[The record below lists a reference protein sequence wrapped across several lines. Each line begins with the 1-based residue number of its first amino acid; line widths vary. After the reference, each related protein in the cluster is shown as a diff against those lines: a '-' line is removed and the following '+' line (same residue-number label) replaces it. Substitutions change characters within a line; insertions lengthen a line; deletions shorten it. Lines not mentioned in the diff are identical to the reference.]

1 MIDLTTYG
9 YMPMP
14 LDPGTIPARVT
25 AVHRER
31 YALICEHGPIHA
43 KLKTAVYYGPEP
55 VDFPTAGDFVAIN
68 YVETGDSQIVRTLPR
83 RTFFSRRDPSPGRD
97 AQAVAANF
105 DTCFIMTSLNHDFSL
120 SRMERYLTLAWQSG
134 AAPVILLTKADLIE
148 DYAAQV
154 QAVEEIAMGVPV
166 IPVSAV
172 TGFGMERL
180 AAYLQPGKTV
190 VFLGSSG
197 VGKSSLLNALMGETA
212 MAVKAIREDDSRG
225 RHTTTHRQ
233 LFMLPSGAMVI
244 DTPGMRELGMWD
256 VSTGL
261 GSAFSDVEEILAR
274 PCRFSDCKHETE
286 PGCAIKKAL
295 ECGELS
301 PERLESYRRLRREA
315 RWSEDPTGALQ
326 EKWARNKTIARWSRS
341 QKQLS
346 HEHKRGGKR

>member
-1 MIDLTTYG
+1 MIDLTAYG
-9 YMPMP
+9 YT
-14 LDPGTIPARVT
+14 PGPEPPEGLPARVT

-31 YALICEHGPIHA
+31 YELICAHGPVFG
-43 KLKTAVYYGPEP
+43 KLKTSVYYGPAHA
-55 VDFPTAGDFVAIN
+55 DFPTAGDFVEIQYIEN
-68 YVETGDSQIVRTLPR
+68 GDSQIVRTLPR
-83 RTFFSRRDPSPGRD
+83 KSFFSRRDPAPGRD

-105 DTCFIMTSLNHDFSL
+105 DACFLMTSLNDDFRL
-120 SRMERYLTLAWQSG
+120 ARLERYLTLAWQSG
-134 AAPVILLTKADLIE
+134 AAPVILLTKADLME
-148 DYAAQV
+148 DYCVQLQAAEGI
-154 QAVEEIAMGVPV
+154 AVGVDV
-166 IPVSAV
+166 IPLSVV

-180 AAYLQPGKTV
+180 APWLQPGKTV

-233 LFMLPSGAMVI
+233 LLMLPVGAMVI
-244 DTPGMRELGMWD
+244 DTHGMRELGMWD

-261 GSAFSDVEEILAR
+261 GPAFADVEGILAR

-286 PGCAIKKAL
+286 PGCAVKQAL
-295 ECGELS
+295 ESGELS

-326 EKWARNKTIARWSRS
+326 EKWARNKAIARWSRS
-341 QKQLS
+341 QKQLK
-346 HEHKRGGKR
+346 HEKGGKG